1 MSALV
6 QPEILDLRHYS
17 ASSLRPVLEAESRLW
32 GELLTWDY
40 RASTD
45 LLLQYLDARVLPG
58 FVAVEEGRVIGY
70 AFCVYEERKA
80 VIGDV
85 FAVQPRDPETTA
97 DAVETLLLEHLI
109 ELLQHSPGVERIES
123 QLLLHAHDQHGKVFR
138 RAGFA
143 VHRRLFLELD
153 LGGWPLPP
161 LVARGVEL
169 ERDPVLSELAARNL
183 EMRPWRDADFSPAGT
198 VIAEAYAGH
207 LDSVINDQYRS
218 VAGSLR
224 FLHNIIRFP
233 GCGLFDAGSSRVIA
247 DRSTGELA
255 AVLLCSRVR
264 GDVGHITQVCV
275 AKRLR
280 GLGVGRLLL
289 ESAIA
294 DLAARGFR
302 KLSLTVTE
310 ANHNAVGLYR
320 RIGFV
325 ERHAFDAV
333 VWPA

>member
-1 MSALV
+1 MRMQQGESIDCRPRPVARNSPETRAEPLSAIV

-32 GELLTWDY
+32 SELLAWDY
-40 RASTD
+40 RSSTD

-70 AFCVYEERKA
+70 SFCVYEERKA
-80 VIGDV
+80 VI
-85 FAVQPRDPETTA
+85 
-97 DAVETLLLEHLI
+97 VEM
-109 ELLQHSPGVERIES
+109 EL
-123 QLLLHAHDQHGKVFR
+123 
-138 RAGFA
+138 
-143 VHRRLFLELD
+143 
-153 LGGWPLPP
+153 
-161 LVARGVEL
+161 
-169 ERDPVLSELAARNL
+169 DPVLEELNRRNIEL
-183 EMRPWRDADFSPAGT
+183 RGWRDSDFSHAGT
-198 VIAEAYAGH
+198 VIAEAYEGH

-233 GCGLFDAGSSRVIA
+233 GCGLFDGGSSRVLS
-247 DRSTGELA
+247 DRVTGELLG
-255 AVLLCSRVR
+255 VLLCSRVR

-275 AKRLR
+275 TKRLR
-280 GLGVGRLLL
+280 GLGAGRLML

-310 ANHNAVGLYR
+310 ANSNAVGLYR
-320 RIGFV
+320 RIGFT
-325 ERHAFDAV
+325 EKHAFDAM
-333 VWPA
+333 VWTA